1 MSTRKSKKGSLILSL
16 KKEGRINEETLNS
29 ISDMTLEEMIGV
41 KLELSAKNTNGK
53 LYNLPIWY
61 TLPNICRDAC
71 MKFAFSYCTSKSDMS
86 SLLGIPYDYFIELYK
101 KYNTE

>member
-1 MSTRKSKKGSLILSL
+1 MSTKKSKKGSLILSL
-16 KKEGRINEETLNS
+16 KKEGRINEETLNA
-29 ISDMTLEEMIGV
+29 ISYMNLEEIIGV

-71 MKFAFSYCTSKSDMS
+71 MKFAFSYCSTKSDMA

-101 KYNTE
+101 KYNTD